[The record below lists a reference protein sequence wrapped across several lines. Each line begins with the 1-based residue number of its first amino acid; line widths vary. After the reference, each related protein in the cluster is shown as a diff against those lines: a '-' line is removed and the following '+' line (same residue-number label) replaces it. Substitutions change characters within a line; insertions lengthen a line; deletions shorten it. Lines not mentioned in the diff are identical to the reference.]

1 MIKIPTNIKL
11 YEWQKQC
18 INQWFSINCRGI
30 AQVAT
35 GGGKTFMAIFSALKL
50 LNNTPNL
57 KVKIIVPKTFL
68 VQQWKNCLINDFCID
83 KNEIGCFYGR
93 EKCFESK
100 LFMIYVINS
109 ARYTLSKIILD
120 EQNEGHPHLLI
131 LDECHHYSSNENFK
145 IFEFLNNANYDKEQY
160 FSLGLSATPKT
171 ITSSITIEK
180 TIGPIFFNYSILKA
194 MKDNIINECVIY
206 NIKLNFTDDE
216 ALEYDEVSQQLSRLI
231 SILNSK
237 YPTIKHSNMNLDQ
250 FIVFLN
256 KIIRRG
262 EEELCAIAL
271 SILQK
276 MRERQDILYNA
287 KSRLLAVS
295 NLIDLLFDTKKIM
308 IFTERIIQ
316 VDALYLQ
323 LNKKYKGK
331 ISKYHS
337 NMEEYE
343 KQLSLESYRI
353 GSSKILLTCK
363 ALDEGLN
370 IPSSDIGI
378 ILSGNAQERQRIQRL
393 GRILRKVDGK
403 SQSSLFYC
411 YLGNTV
417 EKNKLLN
424 EPLEE
429 KKEFNLTFNNINGEI
444 TFPYYEK
451 LSQIILNEIKLKD
464 KNLVPLF
471 SKYLNEGMFNND
483 WLESI
488 DSINR
493 NIKNAKNLD
502 RKNYWFCMK
511 KINILRNNLINY

>member
-1 MIKIPTNIKL
+1 MRKIPTNIKL
-11 YEWQKQC
+11 YKWQKEC
-18 INQWFSINCRGI
+18 INKWFSSDCRGI

-35 GGGKTFMAIFSALKL
+35 GGGKTFMAIYSAIML
-50 LNNTPNL
+50 LNNRSNL
-57 KVKIIVPKTFL
+57 KIKIIVPKTFL
-68 VQQWKNCLINDFCID
+68 VQQWKTCLINDFCINKD
-83 KNEIGCFYGR
+83 EIGCFYGK
-93 EKCFESK
+93 EKCYDSK

-109 ARYTLSKIILD
+109 ARYTFSKTILD
-120 EQNEGHPHLLI
+120 EQNEGNSHLLI
-131 LDECHHYSSNENFK
+131 LDECHHYSSPENSK
-145 IFEFLNNANYDKEQY
+145 IFEFLTNKKYDTKQY

-171 ITSSITIEK
+171 ITSSYTTEK
-180 TIGPIFFNYSILKA
+180 TIGPIFYNYSISKA

-206 NIKLNFTDDE
+206 NIKLSFTEEE
-216 ALEYDEVSQQLSRLI
+216 ALEYDVVSKQISRLI
-231 SILNSK
+231 SILYSK
-237 YPTIKHSNMNLDQ
+237 FPELKKTKMNLDQ
-250 FIVFLN
+250 FITSLK
-256 KIIRRG
+256 KIIRT
-262 EEELCAIAL
+262 EDEELGGMAL

-276 MRERQDILYNA
+276 LRERQDILYNA
-287 KSRLLAVS
+287 NSRLLAVI
-295 NLIDLLFDTKKIM
+295 NLIDLLFDTKKII

-316 VDALYLQ
+316 VDALYFR

-331 ISKYHS
+331 IAKYHS
-337 NMEEYE
+337 NMEEWE
-343 KQLSLESYRI
+343 KQSALESYRI

-393 GRILRKVDGK
+393 GRILRKVKGK

-411 YLGNTV
+411 YLGDTV

-424 EPLEE
+424 ESFVD
-429 KKEFNLTFNNINGEI
+429 KKEFNLIFNNITGEI
-444 TFPYYEK
+444 SFPYYAK

-464 KNLVPLF
+464 ENLVTLF

-488 DSINR
+488 EHIEKNIR
-493 NIKNAKNLD
+493 NSNNLN

-511 KINILRNNLINY
+511 KVQLLRKNLTDY